1 MGEAKSYKQKATYKQ
16 KKYEKTWLNLIRI
29 KILQTFQ
36 VFVQLLI
43 IFGAEDFELESS
55 AVYWATVAGQYL
67 EKHHSLEPNKRCD
80 DDGHDP
86 LQLLLDYY

>member
-1 MGEAKSYKQKATYKQ
+1 M
-16 KKYEKTWLNLIRI
+16 IRI

-86 LQLLLDYY
+86 PATIIRLLLESFRARGSLSLSSDD